1 MKTYLEKTQN
11 IWKANLLFIFLS
23 AVALVFMEW
32 LFITTKPSFL
42 SGTLVSEK
50 LLVLFWSEVLVFG
63 VLLFLSLPVVVPVV
77 VACSFINNKK
87 AIAILLA
94 IIPSITLGFSLY

>member
-63 VLLFLSLPVVVPVV
+63 VLLFLSLPVVV
-77 VACSFINNKK
+77 ACSFINNKK

>member
-1 MKTYLEKTQN
+1 
-11 IWKANLLFIFLS
+11 
-23 AVALVFMEW
+23 
-32 LFITTKPSFL
+32 
-42 SGTLVSEK
+42 
-50 LLVLFWSEVLVFG
+50 VFG
-63 VLLFLSLPVVVPVV
+63 VLLFLSLPVV

>member
-23 AVALVFMEW
+23 SMAFVFMEW

-63 VLLFLSLPVVVPVV
+63 SFLFLSLPVV